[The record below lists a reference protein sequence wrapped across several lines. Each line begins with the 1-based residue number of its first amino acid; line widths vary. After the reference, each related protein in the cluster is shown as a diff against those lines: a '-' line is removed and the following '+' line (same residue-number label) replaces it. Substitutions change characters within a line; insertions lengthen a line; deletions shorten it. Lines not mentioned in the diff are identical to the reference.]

1 MNWNSDLSRDEEKLL
16 RVSLQDVHVFLKKYN
31 VTEKQLQEIIASIQ
45 DWYEKQPHLPKIK
58 LDDRVMFRLLVSTK
72 FRIEKVKDKID
83 ASISAK
89 HKMPEFLLN
98 RDPLS
103 PITDEY
109 LRYGFFAVL
118 PNKTPDN
125 HRVAIFRIKS
135 PREFVVIEIIKIA
148 FMILDYIRH
157 NDLNMGQQYV
167 YDLTNV
173 RFSNT
178 VQMTPPVVTKMLY
191 YIFYCHGAKLKGI
204 HLINMPS
211 FAIPIL
217 NLIKKLL
224 KPKIAERIKIHSKPE
239 DIANVFPKSMLP
251 KEYGGDEFSFDEVTE
266 EWRKMFQSD
275 AWRQYFIDQDKVIS
289 DESRRTRVLSCDE
302 FFGCDGSFRKLEFD

>member
-16 RVSLQDVHVFLKKYN
+16 RVSLQDVDVFLKKYN
-31 VTEKQLQEIIASIQ
+31 VTERQLQEIIASIQ

-103 PITDEY
+103 PIIDEY